1 MHATSRTGDTDRGGV
16 EGRARRLPL
25 GVSGLRWPRP
35 STTIQY
41 ALLVILLLL
50 SFFLVL
56 LMIALSLRPSVLIY
70 ADFWGLP
77 WPPTFINYRTAL
89 FDLLPSMWRTL
100 WVTIVSIGGILAVS
114 CLAAYAFARMRFPGK
129 GVLFVLV
136 LAVLMIP
143 GAILLTPQFILADQL
158 NLRGSLWG
166 LIIFYIAGGL
176 PFGIFLITT
185 FFRSQPAEVFEAA
198 RMDGATEVQSLVRIA
213 IPLAMPILVTV
224 AIFNFIGIYG
234 DFIWP
239 TLMLNQD
246 QQTLL
251 MALAA
256 YSPQIN
262 EFASR
267 PDVGAQ
273 TAGYAFATLPQLA
286 IFAFG
291 MKYFIQGVTSG
302 SVKA

>member
-1 MHATSRTGDTDRGGV
+1 MPVASHTNPAPPPGKSWLI
-16 EGRARRLPL
+16 GR
-25 GVSGLRWPRP
+25 SWPRRWHLAGAA
-35 STTIQY
+35 QY
-41 ALLVILLLL
+41 ASLLLLLFL
-50 SFFLVL
+50 SFFLVI
-56 LMIALSLRPSVLIY
+56 LMIDLSLRPSVLIY
-70 ADFWGLP
+70 VDFWGLP
-77 WPPTFINYRTAL
+77 WPPTGDNYRTAL
-89 FDLLPSMWRTL
+89 LELIPPMWRTL
-100 WVTIVSIGGILAVS
+100 WVTAAAILGIVFVS
-114 CLAAYAFARMRFPGK
+114 SLAAYAFARMRFPGK
-129 GVLFVLV
+129 GPLFLAV

-143 GAILLTPQFILADQL
+143 GAILLTPQFILADRL

-166 LIIFYIAGGL
+166 LVLFYIAGGL

-185 FFRSQPAEVFEAA
+185 FFRSQPAEIFEAA
-198 RMDGATEVQSLVRIA
+198 RMDGASEVQSLLRIA
-213 IPLAMPILVTV
+213 MPLAIPILVTV

-239 TLMLNQD
+239 TLMLNED

-273 TAGYAFATLPQLA
+273 TAGYAFATAPQLV
-286 IFAFG
+286 IFALG

-302 SVKA
+302 AVKA

>member
-1 MHATSRTGDTDRGGV
+1 MPVASHTNPASPSGKPWRTGRSWS
-16 EGRARRLPL
+16 RRWHLA
-25 GVSGLRWPRP
+25 GAA
-35 STTIQY
+35 QY
-41 ALLVILLLL
+41 ASLLILLFL
-50 SFFLVL
+50 SFFLVI
-56 LMIALSLRPSVLIY
+56 LMIDLSLRPSVLIY
-70 ADFWGLP
+70 VDFWGLP
-77 WPPTFINYRTAL
+77 WPPTGDNYRTAL
-89 FDLLPSMWRTL
+89 LDLIPPMWRTL
-100 WVTIVSIGGILAVS
+100 WVTAAAILGIVFVS
-114 CLAAYAFARMRFPGK
+114 SLAAYAFARMRFPGK
-129 GVLFVLV
+129 GPLFLAV

-143 GAILLTPQFILADQL
+143 GAILLTPQFILADRL

-166 LIIFYIAGGL
+166 LVLFYIAGGL

-185 FFRSQPAEVFEAA
+185 FFRSQPAEIFEAA
-198 RMDGATEVQSLVRIA
+198 RMDGASEVQSLLRIA
-213 IPLAMPILVTV
+213 MPLAIPILVTV

-239 TLMLNQD
+239 TLMLNED

-267 PDVGAQ
+267 PDIGAQ
-273 TAGYAFATLPQLA
+273 TAGYAFATAPQLV
-286 IFAFG
+286 IFALG

-302 SVKA
+302 AVKA

>member
-1 MHATSRTGDTDRGGV
+1 MSTTPQTSDATRAARPAVLAG
-16 EGRARRLPL
+16 ARRRPRL
-25 GVSGLRWPRP
+25 RP
-35 STTIQY
+35 STIGQY
-41 ALLVILLLL
+41 TLLGVLVFL
-50 SFFLVL
+50 SFFLVV

-77 WPPTFINYRTAL
+77 WPPVFTNYQTAL
-89 FDLLPSMWRTL
+89 LDLLPAMWRTL
-100 WVTIVSIGGILAVS
+100 WMTVLSIAGILAVS
-114 CLAAYAFARMRFPGK
+114 CLAAYAFARMRFPGQ
-129 GVLFVLV
+129 GAFFLAV

-143 GAILLTPQFILADQL
+143 GAILLTPQFLLADQL
-158 NLRGSLWG
+158 GLRGSLWG
-166 LIIFYIAGGL
+166 LIVFYIAGGL
-176 PFGIFLITT
+176 PFGIFLIVT
-185 FFRSQPAEVFEAA
+185 FFRSQPEEIFEAA
-198 RMDGATEVQSLVRIA
+198 RIDGASEMQSLLRIA
-213 IPLAMPILVTV
+213 VPLAMPILVTV

-256 YSPQIN
+256 YSPQLN
-262 EFASR
+262 QFASR
-267 PDVGAQ
+267 PDIGAQ
-273 TAGYAFATLPQLA
+273 TAGYAFATLPQLV

-302 SVKA
+302 AVKG